1 MSSALITSAASKGGV
16 ITPAM
21 RSVLWEI
28 SSLLDEQRVDPAKVK
43 DAIWVECPS
52 ARLRPHGRS
61 DNVWLREILRR
72 LMVLEIS
79 GEVRGDPWGAVIVA
93 EYEFTQGGSLVR
105 LLIPRSAVR
114 AILSPAIFAKIEIEA
129 AHRLSGHARQLYGVL
144 ADKKRMA
151 QTWWVFA
158 LPELRVLLGVADKS
172 AYLRWQAFKT
182 RVLDPAIADINDFGT
197 VSVRMTPKMV
207 GRAVDAVRFDWRW
220 KDPHEAVE
228 TAVENERHSVARRKP
243 SPEDDPPSAPPL
255 VEQKKLPPKGSPE
268 WREKMGLRPRP
279 AADLES
285 AQQPEPEPRL
295 LRKAGAEVKAAPTPT
310 PSPKAKAKPEPEP
323 KLLRKA
329 GAAVKAALAP
339 PTKEDF
345 ARGRKNFEEEIATP
359 VRKAAKAVR
368 EKLSAKPASKAKPRL
383 KPA

>member
-1 MSSALITSAASKGGV
+1 MSSALIASAASKGEV
-16 ITPAM
+16 ITPVM

-43 DAIWVECPS
+43 DAIWVESPCV
-52 ARLRPHGRS
+52 RLRPEGRS

-72 LMVLEIS
+72 LMTIEIS
-79 GEVRGDPWGAVIVA
+79 GANRGEPWGAVIIA

-129 AHRLSGHARQLYGVL
+129 AHRLSGHARQLYALL

-151 QTWWVFA
+151 QPWWVFP
-158 LPELRVLLGVADKS
+158 LTELRALLGVADKPT
-172 AYLRWQAFKT
+172 YLRWQDFKK
-182 RVLDPAIADINDFGT
+182 RVLDPALAAINDFGT
-197 VSVRMTPKMV
+197 VSVHMTPKKM
-207 GRAVDAVRFDWRW
+207 GRSVSAVRFDWRW
-220 KDPHEAVE
+220 KDQHEAVE
-228 TAVENERHSVARRKP
+228 TAVENERHSLARRKP
-243 SPEDDPPSAPPL
+243 PPEDDPPSAPPL
-255 VEQKKLPPKGSPE
+255 VAQKKLPPRDTPE
-268 WREKMGLRPRP
+268 WREKMGLPPRP
-279 AADLES
+279 VPES
-285 AQQPEPEPRL
+285 APAPEPRL
-295 LRKAGAEVKAAPTPT
+295 LRKAGAAVKAAPAPT
-310 PSPKAKAKPEPEP
+310 PSPKAKPEPEP

-345 ARGRKNFEEEIATP
+345 ARGRKNFEDEIATP
-359 VRKAAKAVR
+359 FRKAAKAVR